1 MRVLLL
7 SKSMESFLELICVLL
22 IFVFVLV
29 ITYFATRWMGNHE
42 KARMKSKNLQI
53 IETIP
58 AGNNKM
64 ISLVKAGSV
73 YLVVSIGKEEIH
85 LLTTLSEEQL
95 SDFSFLDQG
104 STFKKPGESFQDIL
118 GQLRDKMSKK

>member
-1 MRVLLL
+1 MRILLL
-7 SKSMESFLELICVLL
+7 SASMESFLELISVLL

-29 ITYFATRWMGNHE
+29 ITYVATRWMGGYE
-42 KARMKSKNLQI
+42 KAKMKSKNLQI

-73 YLVVSIGKEEIH
+73 YLVVSVGKEEIH
-85 LLTTLSEEQL
+85 PLATLTEDQL
-95 SDFSFLDQG
+95 EDFSFLNETS
-104 STFKKPGESFQDIL
+104 STGFKGESFQEIM
-118 GQLRDKMSKK
+118 GQLKDKMSKK